1 MLLTADTPSRGQY
14 TTLRASL
21 PERIHLLGACGAGMQ
36 SLARLLIERGHRVT
50 GSDAKPQ
57 AVASTVR
64 RGLRITKDDDVGAL
78 PKDAQLIV
86 ASDAVPH
93 EAPQLEAARHLGIP
107 KRSYAETLGVLMRE
121 RVGIA
126 VAGTH
131 GKSSTAAM
139 LAEILLAAR
148 LDPTVVVGATS
159 LDGDPVARYGRG
171 PHMIAE
177 ACEYRANF
185 LNLSPSV
192 AAVLNV
198 EADHFDCYTSPE
210 QLDAAFAAFMR
221 RVPSHGQLVMNSRC
235 SRTIRLAEGMGC
247 EIITFGHSDSRND
260 ADTAD
265 WQASEVELRS
275 GYATMNLV
283 HRGRSIGAVRLRVPG
298 RHQVDNALAAAALAA
313 CVGVQAGAIVS
324 GLQTFRGLRRR
335 LEWLG
340 EFGGVQFIDDYAHHP
355 TEVAAALASVRSM
368 FPRRRVW
375 CVFQPHQASR
385 TAHLLDDFAAA
396 LASAN
401 QLAIADIFRAREG
414 APSPNEITAADL
426 ARQTATH
433 GVDILQVHATNDIL
447 KHVES
452 AVRPGDVV
460 VTLGAGDIGNLAHA
474 LIDRLRTHRAA
485 G

>member
-1 MLLTADTPSRGQY
+1 
-14 TTLRASL
+14 
-21 PERIHLLGACGAGMQ
+21 
-36 SLARLLIERGHRVT
+36 
-50 GSDAKPQ
+50 
-57 AVASTVR
+57 
-64 RGLRITKDDDVGAL
+64 
-78 PKDAQLIV
+78 
-86 ASDAVPH
+86 
-93 EAPQLEAARHLGIP
+93 
-107 KRSYAETLGVLMRE
+107 
-121 RVGIA
+121 
-126 VAGTH
+126 
-131 GKSSTAAM
+131 M

-210 QLDAAFAAFMR
+210 QLDSAFAAFMR

-247 EIITFGHSDSRND
+247 EVITFGVDVD
-260 ADTAD
+260 LAD
-265 WQASEVELRS
+265 WQATDVELRS
-275 GYATMNLV
+275 GYATMDLV
-283 HRGRSIGAVRLRVPG
+283 HHGRSVGTVRLRVPG

-313 CVGVQAGAIVS
+313 CVGVQAGAIVN
-324 GLQTFRGLRRR
+324 GLRAFRGLRRR

-340 EFGGVQFIDDYAHHP
+340 EFGGIQLVDDYAHHP
-355 TEVAAALASVRSM
+355 TEVAAALASVRAM
-368 FPRRRVW
+368 FPRRRLW

-385 TAHLLDDFAAA
+385 TAHLLNDFAAA
-396 LASAN
+396 LATVDK
-401 QLAIADIFRAREG
+401 LAIADIFRAREG
-414 APSPNEITAADL
+414 IAAVGEITAADL